1 MVAAPCRAAPPF
13 FLPAAPTAPLLAAVP
28 APVPTPA
35 RPTPPSGT
43 SPVSEPVEAPEKE
56 EEPESAT
63 ESVSNQAVAYREGE
77 HDPSPV
83 YLIGVLVLAAFAGA
97 SIRRRPRGGS
107 RRDAADRT
115 RDDLKRAQPAP
126 DRRDRDP
133 WR

>member
-1 MVAAPCRAAPPF
+1 M
-13 FLPAAPTAPLLAAVP
+13 
-28 APVPTPA
+28 
-35 RPTPPSGT
+35 
-43 SPVSEPVEAPEKE
+43 SEPVEAPEKE

-97 SIRRRPRGGS
+97 SIRRRPRSGS
-107 RRDAADRT
+107 RRDVPGCT
-115 RDDLKRAQPAP
+115 GDDLKRPQPAP
-126 DRRDRDP
+126 QRRGRDP

>member
-1 MVAAPCRAAPPF
+1 MWPTPPF
-13 FLPAAPTAPLLAAVP
+13 FLPASPTAPLLAAVP

-97 SIRRRPRGGS
+97 SIRRGPRSGS
-107 RRDAADRT
+107 RRDAQIAPATISGARSQRRIT
-115 RDDLKRAQPAP
+115 RDRG
-126 DRRDRDP
+126 P